1 MKYFNK
7 IFDIF
12 LFEGIFVLLFSSVLL
27 LLDDRFA
34 NLFFSI
40 SIVSILIAAILGVTG
55 YFLNLFK
62 KETSF
67 EES

>member
-12 LFEGIFVLLFSSVLL
+12 LFEGIFVLLFSSILL
-27 LLDDRFA
+27 LLDDRHA
-34 NLFFSI
+34 SLFFTI
-40 SIVSILIAAILGVTG
+40 AIVSILIAVILGATG
-55 YFLNLFK
+55 YFFNLFK
-62 KETSF
+62 QENSF